1 MPVGLLG
8 QTGHGGLTG
17 NEMEG
22 RMMRLRVLTGAAL
35 LIFFCAGTATAACD
49 ALAQI
54 AKATNAGNEALAK
67 QIAGMP
73 KPGCT
78 ADDKAMINRVAALAA
93 FNRIVGA
100 VGQGANLADFE
111 GELEA
116 IRTSNSAPWQVFD
129 ALGDINRDR
138 RTYGAAARY
147 YQLALED
154 AGNEVLTPQ
163 WMAPDQAY
171 IVRLDHM
178 ATEMRLASP
187 NPVKLT
193 VRGACKIS
201 YRGVSLKKKSTPVR
215 YVFGTAEFTPE
226 GLASARDLSECLKSV
241 KPKAITLTGH
251 TDPVGTQEANRVLS
265 LARAD
270 ALAGYLVAE
279 GYAGVW
285 KTLGKG
291 EDEPFKADDASAYDE
306 ETLNQMNRRVEV
318 DVEN

>member
-1 MPVGLLG
+1 MGRRVMTLKVLARASLL
-8 QTGHGGLTG
+8 
-17 NEMEG
+17 
-22 RMMRLRVLTGAAL
+22 AF
-35 LIFFCAGTATAACD
+35 IFAGTASAACD
-49 ALAQI
+49 VLTQVAE
-54 AKATNAGNEALAK
+54 ATNAGDEALAK
-67 QIAGMP
+67 QIAGKP

-78 ADDKAMINRVAALAA
+78 VDDKAMIDRVSALAS

-100 VGQGANLADFE
+100 VGQGANLGDFE
-111 GELEA
+111 QELET

-138 RTYGAAARY
+138 RDYETAARY

-154 AGNEVLTPQ
+154 AANAVLTPQ
-163 WMAPDQAY
+163 WMAPDEAY

-178 ATEMRLASP
+178 ATEMRLAAP
-187 NPVKLT
+187 KPVKLT

-201 YRGVSLKKKSTPVR
+201 YRGVSLKKKSMPVR

-226 GLASARDLSECLKSV
+226 GVESAKDLSECLKSV
-241 KPKAITLTGH
+241 KPKSITLIGH
-251 TDPVGTQEANRVLS
+251 TDPVGTGDANLTLS
-265 LARAD
+265 LERAD
-270 ALAGYLVAE
+270 ALAEYLVAE
-279 GYAGVW
+279 GYTGQW
-285 KTLGKG
+285 KTVGKG

>member
-1 MPVGLLG
+1 MTLKVLAGASLL
-8 QTGHGGLTG
+8 
-17 NEMEG
+17 
-22 RMMRLRVLTGAAL
+22 A
-35 LIFFCAGTATAACD
+35 FFFAGTASAACD
-49 ALAQI
+49 ALAEI
-54 AKATNAGNEALAK
+54 AEATNAGNEALAK
-67 QIAGMP
+67 QIVRMP

-78 ADDKAMINRVAALAA
+78 DDEKAMINRVAALAS

-111 GELEA
+111 PELEA

-138 RTYGAAARY
+138 RDYETAARF

-154 AGNEVLTPQ
+154 AANEVLTPQ
-163 WMAPDQAY
+163 WMAPDEAY
-171 IVRLDHM
+171 IARLDHM
-178 ATEMRLASP
+178 ATEMRLAAP
-187 NPVKLT
+187 KPVKLT
-193 VRGACKIS
+193 VRGGCKIS

-226 GLASARDLSECLKSV
+226 GVESAKDLSECLRSV

-251 TDPVGTQEANRVLS
+251 TDPIGTVEANRVLS
-265 LARAD
+265 LARAE
-270 ALAGYLVAE
+270 ALAHYLVAE
-279 GYAGVW
+279 GYAGQW
-285 KTLGKG
+285 KTIGKG